1 MTPDGRHYLC
11 ATDVPNDPWA
21 FLCGTDGPVN
31 GTPPKLVDMSQWN
44 VIGWSA
50 DGKTLRVSSRPSG
63 LPLQVFLLD
72 PATGVAQPWKQIG
85 ADIERAGFLAI
96 PTVTFSADGESYAYT
111 LNRSLMTL
119 YVAEGV
125 N

>member
-1 MTPDGRHYLC
+1 MAPDGRHYLC
-11 ATDVPNDPWA
+11 ATDGPNDPWA

-31 GTPPKLVDMSQWN
+31 GTPPKLVDMSHWN